1 MAGAW
6 VRVGLPRHV
15 QRLVE
20 RDDQRQVRGRQ
31 PEVAGRRHVPLPVG
45 VVLGDD
51 GTQRPGGSRG
61 HRFPDRR
68 GHVARMADG
77 DRSRTSEPDRCS
89 GTEVREGRRARG
101 CAPAARYSRS
111 FRQSYR
117 RGASSVASNVSS
129 AKIDTIVAL
138 CKRRG
143 FVFASGEIYGGTRS
157 AWDYGPA
164 RRGAQ
169 GEHQAPVVE
178 GDGHRPGRHRR
189 PRQLGDPAAPGVG
202 RVRARQRVPRPAG
215 GVHALPQAVPGG
227 PARRG
232 VRRAHR
238 QERQRRRPVGR
249 PVPELRHPRPVHR
262 AARLQ
267 HDAQDLPRPGG
278 VRGRPALP
286 APGDGAGHLRE
297 LPERA
302 DDLAAQAPVR
312 HRPDGQELPQRDHA
326 GQLHLPHA
334 RVRADGDGVLRR
346 AGHGRGTAPVLDRR
360 AHALVRRP
368 GDRAATTCGSTS
380 TRRRSCRTTRSA
392 PSTSST
398 ASASPARNG
407 ASSRASRTAPI
418 ST

>member
-1 MAGAW
+1 MPAAWQTSAGGAG
-6 VRVGLPRHV
+6 VSRSLPGGSVLSTPQAVLSWSVIRGQ
-15 QRLVE
+15 QRLVRKDRHHCRAVQAPRVRLRLR
-20 RDDQRQVRGRQ
+20 RDL
-31 PEVAGRRHVPLPVG
+31 RRHPLG
-45 VVLGDD
+45 LGL
-51 GTQRPGGSRG
+51 
-61 HRFPDRR
+61 
-68 GHVARMADG
+68 
-77 DRSRTSEPDRCS
+77 
-89 GTEVREGRRARG
+89 RAAG
-101 CAPAARYSRS
+101 
-111 FRQSYR
+111 
-117 RGASSVASNVSS
+117 
-129 AKIDTIVAL
+129 
-138 CKRRG
+138 
-143 FVFASGEIYGGTRS
+143 
-157 AWDYGPA
+157 
-164 RRGAQ
+164 RGAQ
-169 GEHQAPVVE
+169 GEHQAAVVE
-178 GDGHRPGRHRR
+178 GDGHRSRGRRR
-189 PRQLGDPAAPGVG
+189 PRQLGDPAAPGLGGVRPRR
-202 RVRARQRVPRPAG
+202 RVQRPARR
-215 GVHALPQAVPGG
+215 VHALPQALPGRH
-227 PARRG
+227 PRRG

-238 QERQRRRPVGR
+238 QDGERRRSVGR

-278 VRGRPALP
+278 VRGGPALP
-286 APGDGAGHLRE
+286 ASGDRAGHLRE

-302 DDLAAQAPVR
+302 DDRAAQAPVR

-326 GQLHLPHA
+326 RQLHLPHA

-368 GDRAATTCGSTS
+368 GHRRRETSGTTS

>member
-1 MAGAW
+1 M
-6 VRVGLPRHV
+6 
-15 QRLVE
+15 
-20 RDDQRQVRGRQ
+20 RGSN
-31 PEVAGRRHVPLPVG
+31 
-45 VVLGDD
+45 
-51 GTQRPGGSRG
+51 SRK
-61 HRFPDRR
+61 
-68 GHVARMADG
+68 
-77 DRSRTSEPDRCS
+77 
-89 GTEVREGRRARG
+89 GRRARG
-101 CAPAARYSRS
+101 CAPAARYSRP

-157 AWDYGPA
+157 AWDYGPLGVELKENIKRQWWKA
-164 RRGAQ
+164 MVTGR
-169 GEHQAPVVE
+169 EDVV
-178 GDGHRPGRHRR
+178 GLDSSVIL
-189 PRQLGDPAAPGVG
+189 PRQVWVASGHLNAFHDPLVECTHCHKRFRADQLVEEYVERTGKDVG
-202 RVRARQRVPRPAG
+202 RGRP
-215 GVHALPQAVPGG
+215 
-227 PARRG
+227 
-232 VRRAHR
+232 VRRS
-238 QERQRRRPVGR
+238 
-249 PVPELRHPRPVHR
+249 VPELRHPRPVHR

-278 VRGRPALP
+278 VRGGPALP

-302 DDLAAQAPVR
+302 DDLAAQAAVR
-312 HRPDGQELPQRDHA
+312 HRPDRQELPQRDHA

-346 AGHGRGTAPVLDRR
+346 AGHRRGTAPVLDRR

-368 GDRAATTCGSTS
+368 GDRAATTCGTTS

-407 ASSRASRTAPI
+407 ASSRASRTAPT